1 MFFRNLSCWIRSG
14 KGMQARGEETR
25 SRILHSALS
34 LFGRQGYDATGVAGI
49 CEAAAVSKGAF
60 YHHFE

>member
-1 MFFRNLSCWIRSG
+1 
-14 KGMQARGEETR
+14 MQARGEETR